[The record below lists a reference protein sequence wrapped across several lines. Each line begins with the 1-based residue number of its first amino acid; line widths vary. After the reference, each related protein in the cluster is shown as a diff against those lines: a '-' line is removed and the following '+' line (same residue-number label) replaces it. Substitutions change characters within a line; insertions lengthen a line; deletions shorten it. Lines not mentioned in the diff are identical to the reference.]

1 MEFRTIKDSNLSA
14 EAGTLPL
21 KRRDFLYVS
30 TGALV
35 AVGGGL
41 AAWPFL
47 DQMEPSAA
55 ALAAGG
61 PISIDLAS
69 LAPGQ
74 QIVVKWRSRPI
85 FVVNRTPELL
95 ATLRQ
100 PALLSQL
107 RDPDSHELQQP
118 SYATNWSRSLRPQFL
133 VLVGVCT
140 HLGCIP
146 TFTPERGAVGAGWT
160 GGYLCHCHGS
170 KYDLAGRVFQGVPA
184 PYNLP
189 VPPYHFSSDT
199 MLVLGENPPDND
211 FALTSVEQI

>member
-1 MEFRTIKDSNLSA
+1 MTNQTAVPDFDATPP
-14 EAGTLPL
+14 TV
-21 KRRDFLYVS
+21 KRRDFLYVA
-30 TGALV
+30 TGAVV
-35 AVGGGL
+35 AAGTGL

-61 PISIDLAS
+61 PISVDLTS
-69 LAPGQ
+69 LEPGQ

-85 FVVNRTPELL
+85 FIVNRTKALL
-95 ATLRQ
+95 ATLRS
-100 PALLSQL
+100 PSLLSQL
-107 RDPDSHELQQP
+107 RDPDSREIQQP
-118 SYATNWSRSLRPQFL
+118 PYATNWSRALKPQFL

-146 TFTPERGAVGAGWT
+146 TFTPERGAVNADWT

-199 MLVLGENPPDND
+199 MLVLGENPPGED
-211 FALTSVEQI
+211 FALTAVEQI